1 MPLQGR
7 GGTQAN
13 GMQGRYE
20 RNINDDRND
29 DRAFDKGFSYGWVFT
44 AFRAVMGLRSY
55 VVPAFLLSG
64 LVAASA
70 GIGLWGGLLL
80 YFLFRE
86 GIAAMGFG

>member
-1 MPLQGR
+1 M
-7 GGTQAN
+7 
-13 GMQGRYE
+13 
-20 RNINDDRND
+20 
-29 DRAFDKGFSYGWVFT
+29 VFT

-80 YFLFRE
+80 YFLLRE